1 MTRVSN
7 RAVMQHALLLAC
19 ALIVL
24 NVSLAFGNIWPTPA
38 IQWRGDLSV
47 ELALV
52 VLGLALAAE
61 RGWIPSRRA
70 IGVVL
75 MIGRY
80 ADVTVQS
87 LFGRELNLY
96 WDARNFSAVGGML
109 AFVARPGLV
118 LL

>member
-7 RAVMQHALLLAC
+7 RAVVQQALLLAC

-47 ELALV
+47 ELAVV

-70 IGVVL
+70 IGVGAVVWVVL

-87 LFGRELNLY
+87 LFGREINLY
-96 WDARNFSAVGGML
+96 W
-109 AFVARPGLV
+109 
-118 LL
+118 